1 MLSFPHLSKG
11 KGRTL
16 AGFVVE
22 NISRGRKRHVW
33 ISVSS
38 DLYEDAKRDLRDLG
52 MGSYAENN
60 CYNLG
65 KLTYGSLVSSSSSSN
80 KSKKKKGKK
89 GGKKAKANTGSYDEG
104 VMFSTYNTLIG
115 KSRNGNRL
123 DQLVECEWFY
133 CCTCLF
139 VPMFLFTLF

>member
-1 MLSFPHLSKG
+1 
-11 KGRTL
+11 
-16 AGFVVE
+16 
-22 NISRGRKRHVW
+22 
-33 ISVSS
+33 
-38 DLYEDAKRDLRDLG
+38 

-65 KLTYGSLVSSSSSSN
+65 KLTYGSLVSSSSSSSN

-89 GGKKAKANTGSYDEG
+89 GGKKAKANTGSYDEVCLNAFHDMLSTYVMHNCLTISPLLHQG

-139 VPMFLFTLF
+139 VPMFSYTLF